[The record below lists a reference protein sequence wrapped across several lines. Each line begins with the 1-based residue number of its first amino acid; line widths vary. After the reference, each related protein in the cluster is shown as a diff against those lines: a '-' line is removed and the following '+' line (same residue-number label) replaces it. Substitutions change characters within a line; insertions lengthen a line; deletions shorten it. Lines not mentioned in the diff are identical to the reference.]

1 MHKAS
6 GRDAPKEAS
15 NDAAK
20 REDAAAHFKRGM
32 RALAGAV
39 TIITSVCGGKRYGMT
54 ATAVCSASAEP
65 PTVLVC
71 VNRATTTHE
80 AIQGSGVF
88 CVNVL
93 RHEDRELSGL
103 FSGGGAESMRGE
115 ARFREEDWARLAT
128 GAPVLASALV
138 SFDCR
143 VANRLSHGTHTI
155 FLGEV
160 AEIRIGRKGKPLLY
174 SDGQYAKLAAFSHGE
189 PLPEG
194 LDYWGE

>member
-1 MHKAS
+1 MHKA
-6 GRDAPKEAS
+6 GGEA
-15 NDAAK
+15 A
-20 REDAAAHFKRGM
+20 REDSAAHFKRGM

-39 TIITSVCGGKRYGMT
+39 NIVTSLQEGRRYGMT
-54 ATAVCSASAEP
+54 ATAVCSASADP
-65 PTVLVC
+65 PTVLIC

-80 AIQGSGVF
+80 AIAASGVF

-93 RHEDRELSGL
+93 RYEDRELSAL
-103 FSGGGAESMRGE
+103 FSGGGPEAMRGE

-143 VANRLSHGTHTI
+143 VVNRLQHGTHTI

-174 SDGQYAKLAAFSHGE
+174 SDGQYAKLASLTHGE

>member
-6 GRDAPKEAS
+6 GREAPKG
-15 NDAAK
+15 AAEG
-20 REDAAAHFKRGM
+20 EDAAAHFKRGM

-39 TIITSVCGGKRYGMT
+39 NIITSVSDGKRYGMT
-54 ATAVCSASAEP
+54 ATAVCSASADP

-71 VNRATTTHE
+71 VNRSTTTHRAIE
-80 AIQGSGVF
+80 ASGVF

-103 FSGGGAESMRGE
+103 FSGGGPEGMRGE

-143 VANRLSHGTHTI
+143 VVNRLQHGTHTI

-174 SDGQYAKLAAFSHGE
+174 SDGQYAKLASLTHGE